1 MFCGRGLTFACVV
14 ALLLSWALRPEGGTA
29 GEAAGVVSHVK
40 VLSDKVEDVS
50 SLDAW
55 KKACLKD
62 GMSDEQKAMV
72 VWQTVFKFQHQD
84 APPAEFLQNETFIQ
98 DVIKIFNVYGYS
110 MCGQATADAEALA
123 RHAGLK
129 ARGWTISH
137 HLVPEI
143 WWDDSW
149 HLLDGSLIAYFPKA
163 DGKLA
168 SLEEIIAGVSDWL
181 GKNPGLK
188 GNDAKLRE
196 FQFKG
201 PGWKKGPEILVNCP
215 TYSADGWLPA
225 YTHGWYSTMQEY
237 DGSTKFPYE
246 PGYSV
251 GYQVNIQ
258 LRKGERLM
266 RNWSHQGLYIGGL
279 DGEAPGCLKMK
290 VGQQFLRYTPK
301 YGDLANGRVGNGTLE
316 YDVPL
321 ADGSFRA
328 GALSAENLAC
338 KSDDQA
344 EPALHVKDGAAEG
357 TLILRMPSSYVYLAA
372 FLACKATVGTGGEIS
387 ASLSDNNG
395 LDWKELARFTA
406 SGEQKVDLKPSGKIF
421 RRYDY
426 RVKFVLK
433 GKGTGLDALK
443 LTHDIQHSQRALP
456 ALGQGANTITFSAGP
471 QEGTI
476 TIEPSSNPASKGKQL
491 TVEDYHAQ
499 ANNIQGNELPING
512 AQGDITFP
520 IATPGDMTRL
530 RLGAFYRARD
540 AKEGWEMQVSFDGGK
555 TFKTIAPLP
564 GETGRG
570 VVKFITYSEI
580 PPGTRAALVKY
591 TGTKR
596 TACLLMNLRIDADY
610 LEPHGGFRPVKIT
623 YNWEE
628 NGQAKQDVHV
638 AKQPDEKY
646 TINCAAKPA
655 MKSVVLE
662 LAE

>member
-1 MFCGRGLTFACVV
+1 MSCRRCSACLL
-14 ALLLSWALRPEGGTA
+14 ALLLLWALKPEWGGA
-29 GEAAGVVSHVK
+29 GEAVGVVSRIK

-55 KKACLKD
+55 KKACIKD
-62 GMSDEQKAMV
+62 GMSDEQKAMT

-84 APPAEFLQNETFIQ
+84 APPVEFLQNENTVQ

-110 MCGQATADAEALA
+110 FCGVATADTEALA
-123 RHAGLK
+123 RHVGLK
-129 ARGWTISH
+129 ARGWTIARHVVS
-137 HLVPEI
+137 EI

-149 HLLDGSLIAYFPKA
+149 RLLDGSLITCFPKA

-168 SLEEIIAGVSDWL
+168 GVEEIIAGVSDWL

-188 GNDAKLRE
+188 GDDAKLRD

-201 PGWKKGPEILVNCP
+201 PGWKKGPEILVKCP
-215 TYSADGWLPA
+215 TYFADGWLPA

-237 DGSTKFPYE
+237 DGSAKFLFE

-258 LRKGERLM
+258 LRKGERLT
-266 RNWSHQGLYIGGL
+266 RNWSNKGLHVGLGG
-279 DGEAPGCLKMK
+279 ETPGCLTAK
-290 VGQQFLRYTPK
+290 VSDQNLRYSVK
-301 YGDLANGRVGNGTLE
+301 NGDLSNGRIGNGTLE

-321 ADGSFRA
+321 ADGSFKA
-328 GALSAENLAC
+328 GALSVENLAC
-338 KSDDQA
+338 KNDDHS

-357 TLILRMPSSYVYLAA
+357 TLILRMPSSYVYLGGE
-372 FLACKATVGTGGEIS
+372 LECKATLGAGGEIS

-406 SGEQKVDLKPSGKIF
+406 SGQQKVDLKRYIF

-443 LTHDIQHSQRALP
+443 LTHDIQHSQRPLP

-476 TIEPSSNPASKGKQL
+476 AIEPSTNPANKGKQL
-491 TVEDYHAQ
+491 TIEDYHAQ
-499 ANNIQGNELPING
+499 ANNVQGNELRING
-512 AQGDITFP
+512 AQGDISFP
-520 IATPGDMTRL
+520 IATPGDITRL

-540 AKEGWEMQVSFDGGK
+540 PKEGWEMQVSYDGGK
-555 TFKTIAPLP
+555 TFKTMDRLP

-570 VVKFITYSEI
+570 VVKFITCSEI
-580 PPGTRAALVKY
+580 PPGTRAALIRY
-591 TGTKR
+591 AGTQR
-596 TACLLMNLRIDADY
+596 TASMLMNLRIDADY
-610 LEPHGGFRPVKIT
+610 LEPHGGFSPVKIT

-628 NGQAKQDVHV
+628 NGQQKQDVHV

-646 TINCAAKPA
+646 SLNCTGKPV